1 MEKKEISKL
10 EEVLMHSL
18 CTKALKDCIR
28 SIKSKISDVSSD
40 QQRKI
45 YCQSVLREYIISQ
58 GLSIKQ
64 IEEIFDVNKGHFNED
79 VREKIKCDIDKL
91 MESVTKELTKIALDS
106 EG

>member
-10 EEVLMHSL
+10 EEVLMHFLS
-18 CTKALKDCIR
+18 TKALKDCIR
-28 SIKSKISDVSSD
+28 SIKSKIKDVSSD
-40 QQRKI
+40 QQREV

-64 IEEIFDVNKGHFNED
+64 IEEIFDFNKGHFNKD

-91 MESVTKELTKIALDS
+91 MESVTEELTKIALDS